1 MTHPLIQHARGL
13 AALELRNAAA
23 LRRDLALGILPRR
36 PALFAHRDC
45 IRHARACTIAAQ
57 IVGRLA

>member
-1 MTHPLIQHARGL
+1 MTHPLFNSARAL

-23 LRRDLALGILPRR
+23 LRRDMVKGDLPRR
-36 PALFAHRDC
+36 AAISAIRDC
-45 IRHARACTIAAQ
+45 LRHARMCTIAAQ